1 MPYQRRF
8 VLAALR
14 SCAALLFWISL
25 SPRADA
31 GDLGELTFVR
41 DAGVTASDEFVEALG
56 RRLGADGKLRSVLAS
71 DYSPAAAGV
80 ELARADDD
88 DAAFELPPRTRSLG
102 SGTLPNPVLDE
113 TQALKQRSGKR
124 PIIVAVGAEALHAV
138 MRSPQKKT
146 VVAVLVNTADV
157 ESVRTADTELYAIVT
172 DQPMQRQLQLIELAI
187 PKPHRIGLVY
197 PPDAEAQYSAV
208 SVAARQLGL
217 TVVAK
222 RSDTAA
228 DLSGALASVLAASD
242 VLLLLSDPISLA
254 PGVAQS
260 VLRSAAAARKPV
272 VSSTEALVRAGAV
285 LGVYTTREQFVEEAA
300 DSITLLQRGGKPPA
314 IAMPRRFSVGVNST
328 VAQALALPVSD
339 QDALQRRLSAAP

>member
-1 MPYQRRF
+1 M
-8 VLAALR
+8 LAALR
-14 SCAALLFWISL
+14 SCAAALIWLSL
-25 SPRADA
+25 SPRSIAS
-31 GDLGELTFVR
+31 DLPELTFVR
-41 DAGVTASDEFVEALG
+41 DVGVAASDEFVGMLG
-56 RRLGADGKLRSVLAS
+56 RRLGGDGKWRSMLAS
-71 DYSPAAAGV
+71 EYSPADGGV

-88 DAAFELPPRTRSLG
+88 AAFEFPPRTRSLG
-102 SGTLPNPVLDE
+102 ASPPPNVALDE
-113 TQALKQRSGKR
+113 TQALKQRPGKR
-124 PIIVAVGAEALHAV
+124 PIVVAVGPEALHAV
-138 MRSPQKKT
+138 MRSTQKKT
-146 VVAVLVNTADV
+146 VVAVLVNKADV

-197 PPDAEAQYSAV
+197 PPDAEAQYAAASA
-208 SVAARQLGL
+208 AARQLGL
-217 TVVAK
+217 VVVAR

-228 DLSGALASVLAASD
+228 DLSAALASVLPASD
-242 VLLLLSDPISLA
+242 VLLLLSDPVSLA

-285 LGVYTTREQFVEEAA
+285 LGVYTTRDQFVEEAA
-300 DSITLLQRGGKPPA
+300 DSITLLQRGGRPPA

-339 QDALQRRLSAAP
+339 QDALQRKLAAAP